1 MEKTK
6 QKCKMKKEISQEIM
20 KKIVHNLLKT
30 IAIMAYFIILN
41 LAYTNM
47 AQERLIG
54 DIKAFATVFMGVG
67 IYILEKSYKKDSGQI
82 AITAIEVLCLSIH
95 SLSIMHIITFYKYDF
110 RLYLLTSSYIIGIYY
125 VLKSIIIYTKARKEY
140 LNSLSDI
147 SEIVKKEEPVKKE
160 AKKRTDKEEI
170 KQEQEKIIIQ
180 EEEKEKNQEKKET
193 KIKKVQKKQETE
205 KKRIIKKEVR

>member
-1 MEKTK
+1 MEKIEK
-6 QKCKMKKEISQEIM
+6 KRKMPKEVSQEIM
-20 KKIVHNLLKT
+20 KKIVHNLLRT

-54 DIKAFATVFMGVG
+54 DIKVFATVFMALG
-67 IYILEKSYKKDSGQI
+67 IFILEKAYKKDSGQT

-110 RLYLLTSSYIIGIYY
+110 RLYLLTSSYIIDIYY

-140 LNSLSDI
+140 LNNLSDI
-147 SEIVKKEEPVKKE
+147 SEIVKKEKPVKKE
-160 AKKRTDKEEI
+160 AKKRTDEKEI
-170 KQEQEKIIIQ
+170 KQEQEENKTK
-180 EEEKEKNQEKKET
+180 EKEKEEIQEKKENKT
-193 KIKKVQKKQETE
+193 EKVQKKRENE
-205 KKRIIKKEVR
+205 KKRIIKRRG

>member
-1 MEKTK
+1 MEKTE
-6 QKCKMKKEISQEIM
+6 QKRKMPKEISQEIM
-20 KKIVHNLLKT
+20 KKIVHNLLRT

-54 DIKAFATVFMGVG
+54 DIKVFATFFMALG
-67 IYILEKSYKKDSGQI
+67 IFILEKAYKKDSGQT

-110 RLYLLTSSYIIGIYY
+110 RLYLLTSSYVIGIYY
-125 VLKSIIIYTKARKEY
+125 VLKSIIIYTRARKEY
-140 LNSLSDI
+140 LSSLSDI

-160 AKKRTDKEEI
+160 SKKRTYKEEI
-170 KQEQEKIIIQ
+170 KQEQE
-180 EEEKEKNQEKKET
+180 EKEIKEENKEKKET
-193 KIKKVQKKQETE
+193 KTKKVQKKQETE
-205 KKRIIKKEVR
+205 KKRKIIKRGKIND

>member
-6 QKCKMKKEISQEIM
+6 QKCKMPKEISQEIM
-20 KKIVHNLLKT
+20 KKIVHNLFKT

-54 DIKAFATVFMGVG
+54 DIKVFATVFMGVG

-193 KIKKVQKKQETE
+193 KIKKVQKS
-205 KKRIIKKEVR
+205 KKRRKKE